1 MAITGWKDTEY
12 TRRKS
17 RYTQILLEASFIPF
31 KIQIPFPPLSNFE
44 ITDIRHARQKRQGE
58 KSPRLI
64 LMLIPFRFVRSYIF
78 IRIFRKGTGHDRAE
92 TIVHEADF
100 MAFQS
105 VKRGKYINGG
115 LDEGVW
121 K

>member
-1 MAITGWKDTEY
+1 
-12 TRRKS
+12 
-17 RYTQILLEASFIPF
+17 
-31 KIQIPFPPLSNFE
+31 
-44 ITDIRHARQKRQGE
+44 
-58 KSPRLI
+58 
-64 LMLIPFRFVRSYIF
+64 MLIPFRFVRSYIF